1 MLTVLLLISLLSLSL
16 SLRIMLSSSIPPLPQ
31 KVINKKKITILGA
44 GSWGTAIASKLG
56 RKLQAAKDERNE
68 FSFVYDD
75 KVSLWV
81 FNEMLSGNIIF
92 NKWIE
97 VTSDSTNVTSLVDII
112 NDTHENVKYLKGMKL
127 PSNVIATSDIIKA
140 TEQADVLV
148 FVVPH
153 EFVAQTIAQMKGHC
167 KDTCVFVSLTKG
179 VHVSEQGP
187 KLLSEV
193 IAKELGIK
201 STAVLM
207 GGI

>member
-1 MLTVLLLISLLSLSL
+1 
-16 SLRIMLSSSIPPLPQ
+16 MLSSVSPPLPQ
-31 KVINKKKITILGA
+31 KVINKKKISIIGA

-68 FSFVYDD
+68 FSYAYDD

-81 FNEMLSGNIIF
+81 FNEMLSGNVIF

-112 NDTHENVKYLKGMKL
+112 NDTHENVKYLKGIKL
-127 PSNVIATSDIIKA
+127 PSNIIATSDIIKA
-140 TEQADVLV
+140 VEDADVLI

-153 EFVAQTIAQMKGHC
+153 EFVGKTLAQMKGHC
-167 KDTCVFVSLTKG
+167 KDTCVVVSLTKG

-187 KLLSEV
+187 KLLSDV

-207 GGI
+207 GGIISKFQISNFRI